1 MSAPCLS
8 RPLLSA
14 GPLQTLS
21 REAGLAKPEPGLSEK
36 GKGWN
41 GSGQLKQNQRWRREK
56 PAAAL
61 AFGAEARR
69 DSGEAPRR
77 ERVSGSRAAD
87 DELRCEDAGHP
98 QLPAGAGRR
107 RAENSELTYILV

>member
-41 GSGQLKQNQRWRREK
+41 GSG
-56 PAAAL
+56 PADAEPETE
-61 AFGAEARR
+61 GARNP
-69 DSGEAPRR
+69 PRR
-77 ERVSGSRAAD
+77 SPSAPTPGATAAK
-87 DELRCEDAGHP
+87 
-98 QLPAGAGRR
+98 R
-107 RAENSELTYILV
+107 RAESACLARARLTMSFDAKTQAILSFLQAQAAAAQKTQS